1 MEDGWKW
8 ATLQTKEEEENLQLS
23 NLLTLAKAPWKV
35 FKVAFFFV
43 IVVLETSIGKAV
55 TPMLAPFWSPH
66 KRPPKIQYT
75 YREKKINKGKKE
87 GAINGKICVENV
99 MSDANVD

>member
-1 MEDGWKW
+1 MDENEQHCKQKKKKK
-8 ATLQTKEEEENLQLS
+8 TCNCPIRRHRRRRHEKHSELLQMAS
-23 NLLTLAKAPWKV
+23 SLL
-35 FKVAFFFV
+35 F
-43 IVVLETSIGKAV
+43 LETSIGKAF
-55 TPMLAPFWSPH
+55 TPMLAPLLSPH